1 MMKSHSYVY
10 TVLHNKYTASW
21 WKKYFHVPVLVTD
34 CNGDFSGKHINVAS
48 WFHFLNIHFIE
59 DTK

>member
-21 WKKYFHVPVLVTD
+21 WKKYFHVHILVT
-34 CNGDFSGKHINVAS
+34 DFSGKHINVAFL
-48 WFHFLNIHFIE
+48 FHFLNIHFIE